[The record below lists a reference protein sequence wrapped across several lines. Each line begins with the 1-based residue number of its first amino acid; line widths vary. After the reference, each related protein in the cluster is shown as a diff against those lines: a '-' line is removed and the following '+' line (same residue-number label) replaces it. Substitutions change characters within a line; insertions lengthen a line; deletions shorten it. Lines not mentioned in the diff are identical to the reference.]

1 MLKSTFIWR
10 ELYNFSP
17 VSVQRCACIWMFTGA
32 RTQIR
37 AVAIEA
43 MTQELRKSDDL
54 KADPVA
60 FEVTANEVADEILA
74 ELDDIHQQ
82 SRRIVFTSLL
92 ASGLVLTLQP
102 WLALNFFSLPLL
114 AAGAMLLGLEFSP
127 RTGSGLAGLAK
138 RFKDD
143 FTYKK
148 P

>member
-1 MLKSTFIWR
+1 MRIVCSAQR
-10 ELYNFSP
+10 GNFT
-17 VSVQRCACIWMFTGA
+17 VQRCACIWMFTGA

-37 AVAIEA
+37 AVALAA
-43 MTQELRKSDDL
+43 MTLELGKSPDL

-60 FEVTANEVADEILA
+60 LEATVNEAAEEILS
-74 ELDDIHQQ
+74 ELDDAHQH

-102 WLALNFFSLPLL
+102 WLSLNFFSLPLL

-127 RTGSGLAGLAK
+127 RTGSGMAGLAK

-148 P
+148 S

>member
-1 MLKSTFIWR
+1 MRKSTFIWR
-10 ELYNFSP
+10 ELYNYSP

-32 RTQIR
+32 REQIR
-37 AVAIEA
+37 TVAIEA
-43 MTQELRKSDDL
+43 MTRELNKSDEL
-54 KADPVA
+54 KADPA
-60 FEVTANEVADEILA
+60 ALDNTANQVADEILS
-74 ELDDIHQQ
+74 ELDDTHQQ

-148 P
+148 H

>member
-1 MLKSTFIWR
+1 MRKSTFIWR

-43 MTQELRKSDDL
+43 MMQELNKSDEF
-54 KADPVA
+54 KKDPVA
-60 FEVTANEVADEILA
+60 LDNTANQIADEILS
-74 ELDDIHQQ
+74 ELDDTHQH

-148 P
+148 S